1 MTAHAL
7 KMNGGVLVVGGQGG
21 ADRAQGDGGTILV
34 TSVETGVGGV
44 DAKGV
49 DPQGAAGLP
58 KERLKNLYKYCH
70 LSRQT
75 KTDYQTGIQMQ
86 VQQSEVA

>member
-1 MTAHAL
+1 M
-7 KMNGGVLVVGGQGG
+7 
-21 ADRAQGDGGTILV
+21 DRAALTGLWVDGGTKLV
-34 TSVETGVGGV
+34 TSVETGIGGV

-58 KERLKNLYKYCH
+58 KERSKTCTKCH

>member
-1 MTAHAL
+1 M
-7 KMNGGVLVVGGQGG
+7 
-21 ADRAQGDGGTILV
+21 DRAALTGLV

-58 KERLKNLYKYCH
+58 KER
-70 LSRQT
+70 S
-75 KTDYQTGIQMQ
+75 KTWLRGKAESCKWLMKWRIP
-86 VQQSEVA
+86 VADEQHGAPFTSLREMVGPSQ

>member
-1 MTAHAL
+1 MHL
-7 KMNGGVLVVGGQGG
+7 KMNGDVSVVGGQGG
-21 ADRAQGDGGTILV
+21 ADRAQGGGGTKLV

-58 KERLKNLYKYCH
+58 KESLKTCTKCH
-70 LSRQT
+70 LSHQT